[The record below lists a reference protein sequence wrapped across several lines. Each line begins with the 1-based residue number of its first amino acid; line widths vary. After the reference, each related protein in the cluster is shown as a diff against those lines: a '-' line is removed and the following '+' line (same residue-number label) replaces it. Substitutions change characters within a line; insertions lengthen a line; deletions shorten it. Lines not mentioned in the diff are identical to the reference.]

1 MNATQLTNSAKRVYP
16 CLVTANSVT
25 GFSSSNSIRRDSAN
39 TSAGAFF
46 VPAECVHTGTP
57 VSLYGGSRGET
68 FGSAGFLVPRSANPA
83 RSATQLFSSNGGSS
97 LISTWSSTM
106 TNSTPAVPAINP
118 SEIRIVDGLLTTT
131 SLHVAEHF
139 GKLHKDVLKRI
150 AALDCTPEF
159 YKRNFAPIQIAADLG
174 MGRTRKDPAFRI
186 TRDGFTFLCMGF
198 TGKEAAKWKE
208 AYIKAFNQMEAELQ
222 QQANPNALLAPA
234 DEDTILLHYNR
245 RPLLAYRHGQ
255 DFWYRAAHVSALVG
269 ARDSHSLTRAL
280 PQTEVRLMHAGN
292 QKVSWLSHRG
302 LLASLGRLKANEA
315 AALLNWLQLT
325 IPGAFTPTTAQPTQ
339 SEALNQAD
347 PSSLLRAVLAGNR
360 FLCTLDDMGRI
371 TLREIPNDHLIIAP
385 DRIPT
390 WIADPQGPKPAALAT
405 ILQAVSHR
413 MGRAA

>member
-1 MNATQLTNSAKRVYP
+1 MNTAQLTNSAKRVYP

-25 GFSSSNSIRRDSAN
+25 GFSSSNSLRRDSAN

-46 VPAECVHTGTP
+46 TPAERVYTGNP

-68 FGSAGFLVPRSANPA
+68 FGSAGNLRPRSANPA

-97 LISTWSSTM
+97 LISLWSSTM
-106 TNSTPAVPAINP
+106 PNSAPAVPAINP
-118 SEIRIVDGLLTTT
+118 SELRIIDGQITTT
-131 SLHVAEHF
+131 SMQVAEHF
-139 GKLHKDVLKRI
+139 GKRHDDVLKRI
-150 AALDCTPEF
+150 RALDCSGEF
-159 YKRNFAPIQIAADLG
+159 HARNFAEMIIEVAVGKGA
-174 MGRTRKDPAFRI
+174 TRKDPAFRM

-208 AYIKAFNQMEAELQ
+208 AYINAFNQMEAELQ
-222 QQANPNALLAPA
+222 QQASPNAMLVPA

-245 RPLLAYRHGQ
+245 RPLFVYRQGQ